1 MELWRRLSDDARQAV
16 VTAHN
21 LARNQGCNE
30 ITAEHIG
37 LGILAH
43 PDCIACALIRAM
55 GVDAQHLRDAL
66 TEATAGYAM
75 GGPAPL
81 EMEFTATAR
90 RCLQMAEVEARNEPE
105 WPAGQGGE
113 AVVTTGHLLLGLISP
128 STEAD
133 LKVLRA
139 HGVFYGEV
147 RALLRRM
154 RRGGDV

>member
-1 MELWRRLSDDARQAV
+1 MELWLRLSDDARQAV

-43 PDCIACALIRAM
+43 PECIACALMRAM

-66 TEATAGYAM
+66 TEATAGYAI
-75 GGPAPL
+75 GGPAPS
-81 EMEFTATAR
+81 EMKFSAIAR

-105 WPAGQGGE
+105 GPTAQAGE
-113 AVVTTGHLLLGLISP
+113 RLLTTGHLLLGLISP
-128 STEAD
+128 STEAN

-147 RALLRRM
+147 RALLRGM
-154 RRGGDV
+154 G